1 MNEYTFFAMT
11 DATQK
16 CAVCGAANPLRA
28 KFCGECGAPIR
39 AAAAGAATPAGRNA
53 VLPWFIAGCF
63 VIALQTVVI
72 VVSLHRAGDAVPDAV
87 ASANSAAPVASR
99 GAAPGAAPDISSL
112 TPREAAD
119 RLYERIARAAES
131 GDTGQVQ
138 FFSPMAENA
147 YANAAPLDA
156 DGHLHLGLIYLANG
170 NSAGAMAEGDSISR
184 AFGTHLFGPLLKARG
199 AEAAGN
205 RAAAR
210 EAYRAFLA
218 NYDAEK
224 RKNLPEYAQH
234 DALLTETRTAAQRA
248 AR

>member
-1 MNEYTFFAMT
+1 MKEYTFFAMT

-16 CAVCGAANPLRA
+16 CPVCGAANPLRA
-28 KFCGECGAPIR
+28 KFCGECGAPTR
-39 AAAAGAATPAGRNA
+39 AAATTPAGAAGGRSA
-53 VLPWFIAGCF
+53 VLPWFVAGCF
-63 VIALQTVVI
+63 VIALQTAII

-99 GAAPGAAPDISSL
+99 GAAPDISNL

-131 GDTGQVQ
+131 GDTGQVT

-184 AFGTHLFGPLLKARG
+184 QFGTHLFGPLLKARG

-205 RAAAR
+205 KAAAR
-210 EAYRAFLA
+210 EAYRVFLA

-224 RKNLPEYAQH
+224 RKNLPEYQQH
-234 DALLTETRTAAQRA
+234 DALLTETHAAALRP